1 MADVEKKPR
10 HNIISRRVNSIPPSG
25 IRKFFDLIATSKDII
40 SLSIGE
46 PDFVTPQ
53 HIRDAGVR
61 SLEEGRTSYT
71 SNSGMIELREEV
83 ARYLELHHGVSY
95 DPASEILITVGTSE
109 ALDLIVRA
117 ILDPGDEMAIP
128 DPHYVAYPANIVLS
142 GGVPLRIPTG
152 EENNFVVRASDIEAR
167 VTARTKAIMIGYP
180 SNPTGAVASRRE
192 LDDIALIAERYDLL
206 VISDEIYARLVYD
219 MEYTSFP
226 SLPGMKERTALV
238 GGLSKSHA
246 MTGWRIGYVA
256 ARQEIIQAV
265 TKIHQYTMLC
275 APTMSQM
282 AAIEALKNGD
292 EDVEQMAQEYNRR
305 RHTIVRGLREIGL
318 PCFEPRGA
326 FYAFPSIN
334 ITGMTSEEFVERLI
348 KEEKVAVVPGS
359 AFGECG
365 EGFVRCSYATSLS
378 NIEEALRR
386 MGRFVERYKKG

>member
-1 MADVEKKPR
+1 MSKAEEKPR
-10 HNIISRRVNSIPPSG
+10 RNIISRRVNSIPPSG
-25 IRKFFDLIATSKDII
+25 IRKFFDLIATSKDIL

-46 PDFVTPQ
+46 PDFVTPW
-53 HIRDAGVR
+53 HIRDAGMR

-83 ARYLELHHGVSY
+83 VRYLKLHHGVSY

-109 ALDLIVRA
+109 ALDLFARA

-128 DPHYVAYPANIVLS
+128 DPYYVAYPANIVLS
-142 GGVPLRIPTG
+142 GGVPLRIPTR
-152 EENNFVVRASDIEAR
+152 EENNFVVKASDIEAR
-167 VTARTKAIMIGYP
+167 VTARTKAILIGYP

-192 LDDIALIAERYDLL
+192 LEDIALLAEKDDLL
-206 VISDEIYARLVYD
+206 VVSDEIYARLVYG

-226 SLPGMKERTALV
+226 SLPGMKERTVLI

-265 TKIHQYTMLC
+265 TKIHQYTMLS
-275 APTMSQM
+275 APTMAQM
-282 AAIEALKNGD
+282 AAIEALRNGD
-292 EDVEQMAQEYNRR
+292 EDVKQMDQEYNRR
-305 RHTIVRGLREIGL
+305 RHTIVKGLREIGL
-318 PCFEPRGA
+318 TCFEPRGA

-334 ITGMTSEEFVERLI
+334 ITGMTSEEFSERLI
-348 KEEKVAVVPGS
+348 EEEKVAVVPGS

-365 EGFVRCSYATSLS
+365 EGFVRCSYAASLS
-378 NIEEALRR
+378 SIEEALRR
-386 MGRFVERYKKG
+386 MGRFVERYRKG